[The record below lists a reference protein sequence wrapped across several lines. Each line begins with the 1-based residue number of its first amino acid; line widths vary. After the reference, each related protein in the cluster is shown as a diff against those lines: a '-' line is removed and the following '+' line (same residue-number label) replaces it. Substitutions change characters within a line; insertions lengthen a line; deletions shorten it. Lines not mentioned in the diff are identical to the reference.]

1 MQASH
6 RYPSLVPEGVR
17 VAWMQTDE
25 APQAADLVFATRE
38 VRKDWTRLNLELLC
52 PTDERREGGRDD
64 VLVVSVLL

>member
-1 MQASH
+1 M
-6 RYPSLVPEGVR
+6 
-17 VAWMQTDE
+17 AWMQTDE